1 MKIFSLHEPKLDG
14 DEIFNVNKCLKTGW
28 LSPSGNFVK
37 IFQTKL
43 ENFTKS
49 NLVLTNSGTSALH
62 LSLILSNVKKN
73 TEVMV
78 PTMSFIATIN
88 VVLYLGCHPIFFD
101 CQKNNP
107 NLDIFKVIQFLK
119 KNTFRKNGN
128 TYNKKTKK
136 KISAI
141 ILTHVFG
148 NVLEF
153 NDLKIICRKY
163 NIKIIEDA
171 AEALGSKFNNQS
183 HAGTKADFGILSFN
197 INKII
202 TSSGGG
208 AIFIKSKK
216 DFLRAKLLIKQS
228 KINDI
233 FFHHSE
239 VGYNYG
245 MSNISAAIGFSQLK
259 KIKKILKMKKN
270 IYLNY
275 KKILDSKFTNIKMV
289 EPSRK
294 SNYWLNAILIEN
306 NSYQNLKVLI
316 SRLINQGIQARPIWY
331 PCHKQKYLK
340 NFQRYKLE
348 NADKIYKKIICLPSS
363 YFLSKNNIFRI
374 SRVFLNET
382 KTKKS

>member
-49 NLVLTNSGTSALH
+49 YLVLTNSGTSALH
-62 LSLILSNVKKN
+62 LSLILSNVKKK

-171 AEALGSKFNNQS
+171 AEALGSKFNNES
-183 HAGTKADFGILSFN
+183 HAGTQADFGILSFN

-208 AIFIKSKK
+208 AIFIKGKK

-228 KINDI
+228 KFNDI
-233 FFHHSE
+233 FFTIQKL
-239 VGYNYG
+239 VII
-245 MSNISAAIGFSQLK
+245 MVCQ
-259 KIKKILKMKKN
+259 
-270 IYLNY
+270 IYLQ
-275 KKILDSKFTNIKMV
+275 L
-289 EPSRK
+289 
-294 SNYWLNAILIEN
+294 
-306 NSYQNLKVLI
+306 
-316 SRLINQGIQARPIWY
+316 
-331 PCHKQKYLK
+331 
-340 NFQRYKLE
+340 
-348 NADKIYKKIICLPSS
+348 
-363 YFLSKNNIFRI
+363 
-374 SRVFLNET
+374 
-382 KTKKS
+382 